1 METQNVSAQLYYK
14 QLPADPASGQYGCF
28 KTGDF
33 LSTCATDTDTD
44 ANIENAFQRQLILS
58 EYYKSPMV
66 FGKMK
71 QDYMDKTME
80 GSNTPQEPEKAY
92 VSEASPVV
100 TPIQIPVGPRDF
112 LSKSNFGSSS
122 SSIIIFII
130 LILVLICVVFYLK
143 NKNIIS
149 LPF

>member
-33 LSTCATDTDTD
+33 LSTCATDNDTD
-44 ANIENAFQRQLILS
+44 ANIENAFQSQLILS

-66 FGKMK
+66 FNTMK

-80 GSNTPQEPEKAY
+80 GSNTPQVHEQPYISQAP
-92 VSEASPVV
+92 PVV
-100 TPIQIPVGPRDF
+100 TPVKIPVGPRDF
-112 LSKSNFGSSS
+112 LSKSNFGSSGGG
-122 SSIIIFII
+122 IAILIFII
-130 LILVLICVVFYLK
+130 LIIILVFYLK
-143 NKNIIS
+143 TKNIIS